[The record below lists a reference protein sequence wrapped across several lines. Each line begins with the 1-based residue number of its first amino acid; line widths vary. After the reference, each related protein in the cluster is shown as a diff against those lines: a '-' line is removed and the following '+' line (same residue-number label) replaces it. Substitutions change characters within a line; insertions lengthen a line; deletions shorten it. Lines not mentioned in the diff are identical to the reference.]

1 MAERLKILR
10 ITLLISCRFNEK
22 KVCINFFKMYANG
35 KKNRKITKKLK
46 NGRNKIK
53 SHYAYIKL
61 TLNLDITNE
70 GGDLFTD

>member
-1 MAERLKILR
+1 
-10 ITLLISCRFNEK
+10 
-22 KVCINFFKMYANG
+22 MYANG
-35 KKNRKITKKLK
+35 KKNREIAKKLK